1 MVQRT
6 GSADNEEPQQI
17 NRKLPSQ
24 IEHTFQCTDVDE
36 EISSDPD
43 IVFAKVEVVG
53 GDEEG
58 RSTMIRLSLDDNW
71 KGFFAT
77 RLFLKAI
84 GEKYKGKEF
93 PIDTDEWIGK
103 QFKATIVHN
112 QNDEK
117 TKTYANIEE
126 YNFDD
131 MIEERKEG
139 VESTEESKPI
149 NPTTEAVGNCE
160 CPKEEVK
167 TEKDPNNANVDI
179 CVKCKKPV
187 IAWDE

>member
-1 MVQRT
+1 MVQTT
-6 GSADNEEPQQI
+6 GSADNEEPVQ
-17 NRKLPSQ
+17 RDFKLPSQ

-36 EISSDPD
+36 EISDDPD
-43 IVFAKVEVVG
+43 IVFAKIEVVG

-58 RSTMIRLSLDDNW
+58 RTTMIRLSLDDEW

-112 QNDEK
+112 QNDDK

-131 MIEERKEG
+131 MIETRKEG
-139 VESTEESKPI
+139 TEEAKPVESTPSIDDPCKCGK
-149 NPTTEAVGNCE
+149 EAVSVRN
-160 CPKEEVK
+160 EELNM
-167 TEKDPNNANVDI
+167 EI
-179 CVKCKKPV
+179 CTKCKKPV
-187 IAWDE
+187 IVWDE